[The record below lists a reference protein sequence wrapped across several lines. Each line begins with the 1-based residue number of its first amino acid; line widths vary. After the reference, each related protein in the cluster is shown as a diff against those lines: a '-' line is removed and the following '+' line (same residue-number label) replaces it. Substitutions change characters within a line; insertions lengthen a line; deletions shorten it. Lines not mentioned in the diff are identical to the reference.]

1 MKKIIIWLQSFII
14 GFAKITP
21 GVSGSVLAISFNL
34 YDEGINA
41 ISNFFKDIKNNF
53 KFLLFTGSGV
63 FLGII
68 FGSKIINF
76 LLKHYYLPTMFFF
89 LGTILGGIKPI
100 YLHVKKKLLPKN
112 ITFMIVIVILLIV
125 IYMFVPKNN
134 QIFKLPIFFIYII
147 IGFIDALTMIIPGI
161 SGTAILISLGFYP
174 LLLECFSSFTNL
186 NLLLINFNKVLFYL
200 IGLIIGTIFTSK
212 LINIFKNKYCEKY
225 YLTIFILSI
234 SSILLLLKNINFINL
249 QNTFLITF
257 ILFIL
262 GYKLSSSFE

>member
-1 MKKIIIWLQSFII
+1 MKKIIIWIQSFII
-14 GFAKITP
+14 GLAKITP
-21 GVSGSVLAISFNL
+21 GVSGSVLAIVFNL
-34 YDEGINA
+34 YDDGINA
-41 ISNFFKDIKNNF
+41 ISNFFKDIKTNF

-63 FLGII
+63 FLGIV

-76 LLKHYYLPTMFFF
+76 LFSHYYLPTMFFF

-100 YLHVKKKLLPKN
+100 YLHVKKKLSYQN
-112 ITFMIVIVILLIV
+112 ITFMILIIIFLIL
-125 IYMFVPKNN
+125 IYIFIPKNS
-134 QIFKLPIFFIYII
+134 QFFKLSMFLIYII

-186 NLLLINFNKVLFYL
+186 NLLFINFNKVSFYL
-200 IGLIIGTIFTSK
+200 IGLIIGTFFISK
-212 LINIFKNKYCEKY
+212 LISIFRDKFNEKY

-234 SSILLLLKNINFINL
+234 SSILLLLKNIDFTNL
-249 QNTFLITF
+249 FNYFFITF